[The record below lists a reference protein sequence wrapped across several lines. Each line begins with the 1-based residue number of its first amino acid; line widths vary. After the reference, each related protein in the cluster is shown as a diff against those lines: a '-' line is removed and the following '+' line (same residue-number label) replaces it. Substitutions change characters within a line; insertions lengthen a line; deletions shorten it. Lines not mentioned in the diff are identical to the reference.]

1 MGNKAVAN
9 RYAVA
14 LFQLAQEK
22 DLLKQIGDELQL
34 VKAVFEQTESLNKLL
49 EHPKVLEEQKVKLIK
64 ESFADAVSAYVLNT
78 LLIMVKQKK
87 GSIIIPF
94 INKYQE
100 LAYEAEG
107 MAVAKVYTV
116 KPLSEEDKQLVSQT
130 FAKKVGVKTLY
141 IENIIEPKIIG
152 GMRIRIGDRIYDG
165 SIKRQLDRLQRQ
177 LVAGNR

>member
-14 LFQLAQEK
+14 LFQLAKEK
-22 DLLKQIGDELQL
+22 DILKQIGEDLQL
-34 VKAVFEQTESLNKLL
+34 VKAVFEQTERLSNVL

-64 ESFADAVSAYVLNT
+64 DSFADAVSAYVLNT

-87 GSIIIPF
+87 GNLVIPF

-100 LAYEAEG
+100 LAYEAQG
-107 MAVAKVYTV
+107 VAVAKVYTV
-116 KPLSEEDKQLVSQT
+116 KALSEEDKQQVSTT
-130 FAKKVGVKTLY
+130 FAKKVGVETLH
-141 IENIIEPKIIG
+141 IENIIDPELIG
-152 GMRIRIGDRIYDG
+152 GMKIRIGDRIYDG
-165 SIKRQLDRLQRQ
+165 SIKRQLDRLQRT